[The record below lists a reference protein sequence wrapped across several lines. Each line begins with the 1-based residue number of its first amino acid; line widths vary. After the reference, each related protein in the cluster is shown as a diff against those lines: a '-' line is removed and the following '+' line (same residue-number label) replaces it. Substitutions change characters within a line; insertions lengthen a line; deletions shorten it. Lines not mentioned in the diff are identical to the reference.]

1 MAEYY
6 DLELNTIIN
15 DLSAYGDSAGPW
27 DLNLGVKIFKELR
40 EQSFERVGWLPS
52 SYSGCGDLFYTQ
64 KQRDYMINSGLKVV
78 MHQNKY
84 K

>member
-1 MAEYY
+1 MEYY
-6 DLELNTIIN
+6 NLELSSTIN
-15 DLSAYGDSAGPW
+15 NLSDYADLTGPW
-27 DLNLGVKIFKELR
+27 DLNLGTRIFKDLR
-40 EQSFERVGWLPS
+40 EKSFERVGWLPS

-64 KQRDYMINSGLKVV
+64 KQRDYMIDSGLKVV